1 MKKALLLLAG
11 LLLCIGCSKGG
22 EEAKPQAATA
32 APTSQMKS
40 AAPATAQ
47 AVSVAPPAGGQSAP
61 APAAGPIF
69 LTTTPAQTMDLIQKR
84 KELQLVDVRSPQE
97 LREGSIEGSTLLP
110 FWNIMKGEFNL
121 PKDRPI
127 LLICAVGGRS
137 YAAGQILAQK
147 GYKEIYNLQGGIDAW
162 KRAGLP
168 LKY

>member
-1 MKKALLLLAG
+1 MKKVIWVLLLIAISL
-11 LLLCIGCSKGG
+11 GCSKGK
-22 EEAKPQAATA
+22 EEAKPGAAT
-32 APTSQMKS
+32 
-40 AAPATAQ
+40 
-47 AVSVAPPAGGQSAP
+47 VAPPSQTAAASAP
-61 APAAGPIF
+61 AAAVPPPPPVAAGPIF
-69 LTTTPAQTMDLIQKR
+69 MTTPPAQTSELIQKR
-84 KELQLVDVRSPQE
+84 KDLLLIDVRSPQE

-110 FWNIMKGEFNL
+110 FWNIMKGEFDL

>member
-1 MKKALLLLAG
+1 MKKALG
-11 LLLCIGCSKGG
+11 LVLGFLLCIGCSKGG
-22 EEAKPQAATA
+22 EEAQPKTAVVAPAATQT
-32 APTSQMKS
+32 APTVS
-40 AAPATAQ
+40 TAQ
-47 AVSVAPPAGGQSAP
+47 AAATGGQSAAP
-61 APAAGPIF
+61 SAPAAQIF
-69 LTTTPAQTMDLIQKR
+69 QTTSPSQTSELIQKR
-84 KELQLVDVRSPQE
+84 KDLLLVDVRSPQE
-97 LREGSIEGSTLLP
+97 LREGAIEGSTLLP
-110 FWNIMKGEFNL
+110 FWNIMKGDFTL

>member
-1 MKKALLLLAG
+1 MKTVVCLWLAVLLSV
-11 LLLCIGCSKGG
+11 GCSKGG
-22 EEAKPQAATA
+22 DEAKLKTA
-32 APTSQMKS
+32 APPAS
-40 AAPATAQ
+40 AAAAAP
-47 AVSVAPPAGGQSAP
+47 VAPGQTAALPAP
-61 APAAGPIF
+61 APSAAPIF
-69 LTTTPAQTMDLIQKR
+69 LTTPPLQTSDLIQKR
-84 KELQLVDVRSPQE
+84 KDLLLVDVRSPQE
-97 LREGSIEGSTLLP
+97 LREGSIAGSSLIP
-110 FWNIMKGEFNL
+110 FWNIMKGEFDL